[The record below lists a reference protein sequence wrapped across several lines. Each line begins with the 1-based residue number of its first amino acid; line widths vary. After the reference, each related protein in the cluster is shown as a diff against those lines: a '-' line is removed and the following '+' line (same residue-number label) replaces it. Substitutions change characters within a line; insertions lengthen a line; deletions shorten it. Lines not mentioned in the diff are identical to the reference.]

1 MTVSPTEKNGKIRY
15 DRFNVL
21 NESCAIFR
29 GTRFVS
35 VNGVHNVR
43 GGGHKRKRFI
53 SSIN

>member
-1 MTVSPTEKNGKIRY
+1 MAH
-15 DRFNVL
+15 FNVL

-43 GGGHKRKRFI
+43 GGGGTNGKDPFHV
-53 SSIN
+53 SIED